1 MIGDPV
7 MLTIRR
13 NIQRPSKALLKSF
26 DGMPTGFVTD
36 AYNGKGCLDFEIKP
50 LMPAMAFHGPAITA
64 YCGPMDNL
72 AAMAMLDFAKKGD
85 VIVIATS
92 GDDTAATIGDLW
104 AFWAKKIGV
113 AAIVCDGLV
122 RDVAGLLKVGIPI
135 FARGIKPNSAF
146 KHGPGEVNMDV
157 TCGGVA
163 IGPGDIIVGDRD
175 GVVAV
180 PLSELEQVAAQL
192 ELVRKKE
199 AEAEARVK
207 GGEKLKFW
215 DPAALGDRVHYID

>member
-50 LMPAMAFHGPAITA
+50 LMPAMVFHGPAITA

-72 AAMAMLDFAKKGD
+72 AAMAILDFAKKGD

-180 PLSELEQVAAQL
+180 PLAQAEQVAAQL
-192 ELVRKKE
+192 ELVKKKE
-199 AEAEARVK
+199 SEAEARVK

-215 DPAALGDRVHYID
+215 NPAALGDRVHYID

>member
-180 PLSELEQVAAQL
+180 PLAQVEQVAAQL
-192 ELVRKKE
+192 EIVKRKE
-199 AEAEARVK
+199 SEAEARVK